1 VLSVTAD
8 TNIYISA
15 FNYRGNS
22 RELINLANAGAIRL
36 DLSEDIIRE
45 TVRVL
50 VDKFGWSREG
60 ARLAEDQMRRFGNV
74 VTPGERVDVVK
85 EDPADNRILECARAA
100 RSNFIVTGDKD
111 LLRLGDFEDT
121 PIVRVAD
128 FLGMAEGR
136 RR

>member
-15 FNYRGNS
+15 FNYRGKP

-100 RSNFIVTGDKD
+100 GSNFIVTGDKD

>member
-15 FNYRGNS
+15 FNYRGKP
-22 RELINLANAGAIRL
+22 RELINLTNAGAIRL

-60 ARLAEDQMRRFGNV
+60 ARLAEDQMRRFGNL
-74 VTPGERVDVVK
+74 VTPGERVNVVK

-100 RSNFIVTGDKD
+100 GSNFIVTGDKD